1 MSLFPDSTAVVMN
14 LPQSFVLQDELR
26 SARTIRLATAFAKMT
41 GWQLLS
47 DSIRESRATKYFLAG
62 SSFFLTQPEVLF
74 CWLTLCKQDNVH
86 AALHSESSTTFHPK
100 VLIVEGE
107 SPFAIIG
114 SGNLSRGGLK
124 DNIECGLYTDDEFI
138 VRELCRWFDDLF
150 THCPA
155 LTEGTVLDYKRKWAQ
170 LRKAAQQLRKE
181 QEQVEKEFRENRK
194 ATLARWNDA
203 VKAAKSYL
211 SSEEYPKS
219 YKARLD
225 AAKLIK
231 GAIHY
236 PRFDFDV
243 KEWRS
248 FYGVP
253 EMGHLIPIWRDR
265 IFKKKQ
271 RLQTGFRGLIAG
283 DVGAH
288 LNELLLPSGR
298 YHIQGLGLN
307 AITKV
312 LAVHAP
318 TQWTVYNKPVEKT
331 LRSFGYVSPR
341 GGTPADKYFAFTKM
355 MDKFKEE
362 TGAEDA
368 FALDSFFAHYYFG
381 NLKKSSDAEKALRAS
396 GKAS

>member
-14 LPQSFVLQDELR
+14 LPQSFRLQDELR

-47 DSIRESRATKYFLAG
+47 DSICESQATKYFLAG
-62 SSFFLTQPEVLF
+62 ASFFLTQPEVLS
-74 CWLTLCKQDNVH
+74 CWLKLCKQDNVH
-86 AALHSESSTTFHPK
+86 AALYSEKGTTFHPK
-100 VLIVEGE
+100 VLIVDGD

-150 THCPA
+150 GRSAA
-155 LTEGTVLDYKRKWAQ
+155 LTEGTVLDYKQKWAQ

-181 QEQVEKEFRENRK
+181 QEQVEKEFCENRK

-211 SSEEYPKS
+211 SSERYSNS
-219 YKARLD
+219 YKVRLD

-231 GAIHY
+231 GALQY
-236 PRFDFDV
+236 PQFDFDA
-243 KEWRS
+243 KGWRS

-265 IFKKKQ
+265 IFKKRH
-271 RLQTGFRGLIAG
+271 RLQTGFRELIAG
-283 DVGAH
+283 NVGAN

-298 YHIQGLGLN
+298 YHISGLGLN
-307 AITKV
+307 AISKV

-318 TQWTVYNKPVEKT
+318 AQWTVYNKPVEKT

-341 GGTPADKYFAFTKM
+341 GGTAADKYFAFTKM

-368 FALDSFFAHYYFG
+368 FALDAFFADHYFRK
-381 NLKKSSDAEKALRAS
+381 LKKSSGAEKVQRAS